1 MGGKHRPKAAT
12 RSEPYRWLSV
22 GALTIGIGTSFLA
35 GAATAHAD
43 NDGDSDASTSAS
55 DSTSAK
61 APNPH
66 RASIGASDHQDVSIS
81 GRQGLRGDR
90 QRSGVRDGEP
100 SAASARDDGTPGAES
115 EPTDKPLAPAGGSG
129 VRGDEMS
136 AGSESDPDT
145 PGAEYE
151 PTGKAPAPASGPRH
165 SRRESGP
172 SGQQSRT
179 VHVPETSI
187 HQPSVSTKAPATPSD
202 VPGQP
207 EAQPSDSAAR
217 DKPTAIAVELAAEVV
232 AAPSKTVVTV
242 PVSSASVAN
251 QVSPGN
257 AMNSLALPLFAFA
270 GYRAGQSRS
279 APAAATSTST
289 QSAIP
294 ANVIG
299 ALALPGSLTDI
310 QTAEGVS
317 RAIVTTR
324 AQDDDTGDYTVFAT
338 VVNTKTGTQVGDT
351 FTSGLITGF
360 GITPPQAAARFIGDG
375 SRAVIMLSQ
384 GAGALGVTILDTATA
399 HPIGSTSIVAGD
411 LVSDVKVLGDGRT
424 TLISTTTG
432 DALMP
437 TGTSVTFFD
446 AATGAVLAPST
457 ALPGGLTGV
466 QISADG
472 TRAVVQT
479 RSGGFLFGGTTTTAI
494 LDTAS
499 GQQVGTAFQQSIP
512 SGFAAAQPTVTIAG
526 NTAMFTTY
534 DVVGSNLSGTI
545 TAAKVSFVNLETGLQ
560 IGSTVAYPGGTAV
573 TTALS
578 ADGRVATVTSV
589 TTSVTYYPG
598 TTFPIP
604 GSAVHTTVLETFNA
618 STGQPK
624 GDPLVLAGAGAG
636 DTRLNATGTRAV
648 VSFVSDGQTATKI
661 AIIDTTTGHQLGSTT
676 IAGSFAYSVA
686 DSLGTRD
693 IFASYNTDG
702 TAHITVLDIINA
714 TTLSSFDIAG
724 AFQRLMLDPG
734 ETRAI
739 VVTDGHLSVIDTASG
754 QPLNTIDS
762 AGIGNIQFS
771 PDGSRTVFITSA
783 QDTHSDGYGT
793 AVAVLDTATGRL
805 LGATHLPTGNVE
817 SIQLSPDGTRTVVVS
832 QVPNASGSVDT
843 RLIVIDTVKGTQ
855 VGPALAFANSELV
868 AVKQATHGDRAV
880 LTIRATTAE
889 PSTSTIVVDTSTG
902 RKVNATVIDPTV
914 AEVVSATLTP
924 DGARLLLNVRTTG
937 TGAEQLVVI
946 DANRADAPSSPDNP
960 LAILINRIAHQIT
973 SFVTQVGTFVNSVS
987 ARIGEWAQASVRWL
1001 GTAVNIYQQAAQAG
1015 NPNIPGPHDPDSE
1028 EEKAWEA
1035 FNGYTGWIPVWG
1047 TFINAASV
1055 VMDGS
1060 DFIEALRHDN
1070 SEDIADEAGD
1080 LVGDLIG
1087 IPLGFLPG
1095 GGLIRDAMSNWVS
1108 DRIGEGVDWF
1118 LSHVR

>member
-12 RSEPYRWLSV
+12 RPEPYRWLGV
-22 GALTIGIGTSFLA
+22 GALTVGIGASLLA
-35 GAATAHAD
+35 GSGTAHAD
-43 NDGDSDASTSAS
+43 NDGDSDASTAAS

-81 GRQGLRGDR
+81 DRQGLRGDR
-90 QRSGVRDGEP
+90 QRTGVSDDEP
-100 SAASARDDGTPGAES
+100 STASARGDGTSGAES
-115 EPTDKPLAPAGGSG
+115 EPADKPLAPAGGSG
-129 VRGDEMS
+129 VRDGEMS
-136 AGSESDPDT
+136 AGSESDPGT

-151 PTGKAPAPASGPRH
+151 PTGNAPAPAGGPRH
-165 SRRESGP
+165 SRRERGP

-179 VHVPETSI
+179 VQVPATSI
-187 HQPSVSTKAPATPSD
+187 HQPSASTKAPATPSD

-232 AAPSKTVVTV
+232 AAPSKTLVAV
-242 PVSSASVAN
+242 PESWASVASPL
-251 QVSPGN
+251 SPGN
-257 AMNSLALPLFAFA
+257 AVNSLALPLFAFA

-279 APAAATSTST
+279 TPAAATSTST
-289 QSAIP
+289 QSALP

-324 AQDDDTGDYTVFAT
+324 AQDDDTGGYTVFVT
-338 VVNTKTGTQVGDT
+338 VVNTQTGTQVGDA
-351 FTSGLITGF
+351 FTSGPITGV
-360 GITPPQAAARFIGDG
+360 GMPPQAAGRFIGDG
-375 SRAVIMLSQ
+375 SRAVIMLPQ

-446 AATGAVLAPST
+446 AATGAPLAAST

-479 RSGGFLFGGTTTTAI
+479 RSGGLLFGGSITTAI

-499 GQQVGTAFQQSIP
+499 GQQVGAAFQQSIP
-512 SGFAAAQPTVTIAG
+512 SGFTAAQPTVAIAG
-526 NTAMFTTY
+526 STAMFTTY

-624 GDPLVLAGAGAG
+624 GNPLVLAGARAG

-648 VSFVSDGQTATKI
+648 VSFVSDGETATKI

-676 IAGSFAYSVA
+676 IAGSFAYSV
-686 DSLGTRD
+686 GTRN
-693 IFASYNTDG
+693 IFASNNTDG

-724 AFQRLMLDPG
+724 AFQRFMPDPG
-734 ETRAI
+734 GTRAI
-739 VVTDGHLSVIDTASG
+739 VVTDGHLTVLDTVTG

-771 PDGSRTVFITSA
+771 PDGSRAVFITST
-783 QDTHSDGYGT
+783 QDTQSDGYGT

-805 LGATHLPTGNVE
+805 LGATHLPAGDVE
-817 SIQLSPDGTRTVVVS
+817 SIQLSPDGTRAVVVS
-832 QVPNASGSVDT
+832 QVPNASGSVDA
-843 RLIVIDTVKGTQ
+843 RLVVIDTVKGTQ

-902 RKVNATVIDPTV
+902 RKVNAAVIDPTV

-946 DANRADAPSSPDNP
+946 DANRADSPSSPDNP
-960 LAILINRIAHQIT
+960 LAIFINRIAHQIT
-973 SFVTQVGTFVNSVS
+973 SFVTQVGTVVNSVS

-1015 NPNIPGPHDPDSE
+1015 NPNIPGPHDPDSD

-1035 FNGYTGWIPVWG
+1035 LNGYTGWIPVWG

-1060 DFIEALRHDN
+1060 DFIEALRHGN

-1095 GGLIRDAMSNWVS
+1095 GGLVKDAMSNWLS